1 MHTNVN
7 VYQFRDAFV
16 RFDRKEN
23 FSYDALGLL
32 FEYLEECS
40 PDAELDVIAVCCSYS
55 EDTPAEIA
63 ESYDIDQADDATE
76 EELLDTVLAY
86 LNDHT
91 SVVGTTPAG
100 TIVYCSEF

>member
-7 VYQFRDAFV
+7 VYEFRD
-16 RFDRKEN
+16 RFTAMGRENN

-40 PDAELDVIAVCCSYS
+40 PDAELDVIAICCSYA
-55 EDTPAEIA
+55 EATVQEIA
-63 ESYDIDQADDATE
+63 ESYNIDQADDATE